1 MPGQNGAGQIWHS
14 ECQQVHD
21 ANAKMTHKAI
31 APLASNMP
39 MKKDMSFLQQLHQ
52 DNPVAGDLLV
62 FSMVIL
68 GGIGLGNIRFRGVKL
83 GTAGVLFAGL
93 AAAHCGLRPQA
104 EVAHFLKEF
113 GLVLFVF
120 ALGMQMGPG
129 FFASLRRQGRL
140 LNAYALILV
149 LLGGAVAMVGGWFLG
164 MPLPAVAGL
173 FAGATTNTPALG
185 AAQQALASAHAAP
198 DMITLPALSY
208 AAAYPLAIVGI
219 IFSLIVLR
227 VFFKVDVAQEAEL
240 FRQEQGA
247 GIEPLQRMNLRVE
260 NPNLEGVRIAS
271 VPGIQET
278 SVVISRHRPAA
289 AVEVA
294 AATPETKLHVG
305 DVIMAV
311 GTQPHLDQFRLV
323 IGSVSPENLMKAPGR
338 ITYRRVV
345 LTRKKLLGKT
355 VRELGLDH
363 FHGVT
368 VTRVSRGDLIFTA
381 LPDLR
386 LQFGDVLQL
395 VGDEDA
401 LNAATCTLGN
411 EVHVLQ
417 ETKFASIFAG
427 ILLGVLL
434 GLFPLH
440 IEGLPAPVR
449 LGLAGGPLVVAIL
462 MSHLGRLGPMVMHMP
477 LNANRALRELGI
489 ILFLASVGLLS
500 GERFAATV
508 FSMQGLQ
515 WVLLGVLVTMLP
527 LLLVGFFARKVHRVN
542 FMTLC
547 GLLSGGMTDPP
558 ALAFATTMAR
568 CDSPA
573 VAYATVYPL
582 TMLLRIVVAQVIA
595 QFA

>member
-1 MPGQNGAGQIWHS
+1 
-14 ECQQVHD
+14 
-21 ANAKMTHKAI
+21 
-31 APLASNMP
+31 
-39 MKKDMSFLQQLHQ
+39 MSYLQQLHL
-52 DNPVAGDLLV
+52 DAPVACDLLI
-62 FSMVIL
+62 FSIVIL
-68 GGIGLGNIRFRGVKL
+68 GGIGLGNIRVRGVKF
-83 GTAGVLFAGL
+83 GTAGVLFVGL
-93 AAAHCGLRPQA
+93 AASHFGLRPET

-129 FFASLRRQGRL
+129 FFASLRRQGRM
-140 LNAYALILV
+140 LNAYAFLLV
-149 LLGGAVAMVGGWFLG
+149 VLGAVVALAGGWMLD

-185 AAQQALASAHAAP
+185 AAQQALATAHAGP
-198 DMITLPALSY
+198 ELVTLPALSY

-219 IFSLIVLR
+219 ILSLIVLR
-227 VFFKVDVAQEAEL
+227 AFFKVDVTEEAEL
-240 FRQEQGA
+240 FRREQGA
-247 GIEPLQRMNLRVE
+247 DTEPLQRMNLRVE
-260 NPNLEGVRIAS
+260 NPNLEGVSISS

-278 SVVISRHRPAA
+278 SVIISRHRPALGG
-289 AVEVA
+289 EVT

-311 GTQPHLDQFRLV
+311 GTQKHLDQFRLV
-323 IGSVSPENLMKAPGR
+323 IGTVSPENLMKAPGR

-345 LTRKKLLGKT
+345 LTNKNLLGKR

-363 FHGVT
+363 FHGIA

-386 LQFGDVLQL
+386 LQFGDMLQL
-395 VGDEDA
+395 VGDDES
-401 LNAATCTLGN
+401 LNAATQRLGN
-411 EVHVLQ
+411 AVEMLQ
-417 ETKFASIFAG
+417 ETKFAAIFAG

-434 GLFPLH
+434 GLYPIH
-440 IEGLPAPVR
+440 IDGLPAPVR
-449 LGLAGGPLVVAIL
+449 LGLAGGPLIVAIL

-477 LNANRALRELGI
+477 INANRALRELGI
-489 ILFLASVGLLS
+489 ILFLANVGLLS
-500 GERFAATV
+500 GEHFAATV
-508 FSMQGLQ
+508 FSVQGLQ
-515 WVLLGVLVTMLP
+515 WVLLGVIVTMLP
-527 LLLVGFFARKVHRVN
+527 LLIVGCIARKFHRVN

-558 ALAFATTMAR
+558 ALAFATTLAR

-582 TMLLRIVVAQVIA
+582 TMLLRIVAAQVIA
-595 QFA
+595 QLA

>member
-1 MPGQNGAGQIWHS
+1 
-14 ECQQVHD
+14 
-21 ANAKMTHKAI
+21 
-31 APLASNMP
+31 
-39 MKKDMSFLQQLHQ
+39 MSFLQQLHL
-52 DNPVAGDLLV
+52 DNPVAYDLLI
-62 FSMVIL
+62 FSLVIL
-68 GGIGLGNIRFRGVKL
+68 GGIGLGNVRFWGVKL
-83 GTAGVLFAGL
+83 GTAGVLFVGL
-93 AAAHCGLRPQA
+93 AAAHFGLRPET

-129 FFASLRRQGRL
+129 FFASLRRQGRM
-140 LNAYALILV
+140 LNTYAFVLV
-149 LLGGAVAMVGGWFLG
+149 VLGAVVALAGGWMFG

-185 AAQQALASAHAAP
+185 AAQQALASAHVDPALV
-198 DMITLPALSY
+198 TLPALSY
-208 AAAYPLAIVGI
+208 AAAYPMAIVGI
-219 IFSLIVLR
+219 ILSLIILR
-227 VFFKVDVAQEAEL
+227 IFFKVDVDEEVEL
-240 FRQEQGA
+240 FRRAQGA

-260 NPNLEGVRIAS
+260 NPNLEGVSIAS
-271 VPGIQET
+271 VPGVQET
-278 SVVISRHRPAA
+278 SVIISRYRPALGGE
-289 AVEVA
+289 VVA
-294 AATPETKLHVG
+294 AKPETKLQVG

-311 GTQPHLDQFRLV
+311 GTQAHLDQFRLV
-323 IGSVSPENLMKAPGR
+323 IGSVSTENLMKAPGR

-345 LTRKKLLGKT
+345 LTNKRLLGKR

-363 FHGVT
+363 FHGVA

-386 LQFGDVLQL
+386 LQFGDMLQL
-395 VGDEDA
+395 VGDEDS
-401 LNAATCTLGN
+401 LNAATQRLGN
-411 EVHVLQ
+411 AVQMLQ
-417 ETKFASIFAG
+417 ETKFAAIFAG

-434 GLFPLH
+434 GLYPIR

-449 LGLAGGPLVVAIL
+449 LGLAGGPLIVAIL

-477 LNANRALRELGI
+477 INANRALRELGI
-489 ILFLASVGLLS
+489 ILFLANVGLLS
-500 GERFAATV
+500 GEHFVSTV

-515 WVLLGVLVTMLP
+515 WVLLGILVTMLP
-527 LLLVGFFARKVHRVN
+527 LLIVGYIARKVHRVN

-582 TMLLRIVVAQVIA
+582 TMLLRIVAAQVIA
-595 QFA
+595 QLA

>member
-1 MPGQNGAGQIWHS
+1 
-14 ECQQVHD
+14 
-21 ANAKMTHKAI
+21 
-31 APLASNMP
+31 
-39 MKKDMSFLQQLHQ
+39 MSFLQQLHL
-52 DNPVAGDLLV
+52 DNPVACDLLA
-62 FSMVIL
+62 FSIVIL

-93 AAAHCGLRPQA
+93 AVSHFGMRPNA
-104 EVAHFLKEF
+104 EVAHFMKEF

-129 FFASLRRQGRL
+129 FFASLRRQGRM
-140 LNAYALILV
+140 LNAYAFALV
-149 LLGGAVAMVGGWFLG
+149 FLGAVVALAGGWMLD

-185 AAQQALASAHAAP
+185 AAQQALASAHVDSAL
-198 DMITLPALSY
+198 ITLPALSY
-208 AAAYPLAIVGI
+208 AASYPLAIVGI
-219 IFSLIVLR
+219 IVSLIILR
-227 VFFKVDVAQEAEL
+227 AFFKVDVTQEAET

-260 NPNLEGVRIAS
+260 NPNLEGVAIAS
-271 VPGIQET
+271 VPGVQET
-278 SVVISRHRPAA
+278 SVVISRHRSAKEI
-289 AVEVA
+289 EVT

-305 DVIMAV
+305 DVIMVV
-311 GTQPHLDQFRLV
+311 GTQPHLELFRLV
-323 IGSVSPENLMKAPGR
+323 IGSVSEENLMKAPGR

-345 LTRKKLLGKT
+345 LTNKKLLGKT

-363 FHGVT
+363 FDGVA

-386 LQFGDVLQL
+386 LQFGDMLQL
-395 VGDEDA
+395 VGDEDS
-401 LNAATCTLGN
+401 LNAATHRLGN
-411 EVHVLQ
+411 AVQMLQ
-417 ETKFASIFAG
+417 ETKFAAIFAG

-434 GLFPLH
+434 GLYPIR

-449 LGLAGGPLVVAIL
+449 LGLAGGPLIVAIL

-477 LNANRALRELGI
+477 INANRALRELGI
-489 ILFLASVGLLS
+489 ILFLANVGLLS
-500 GERFAATV
+500 GEHFADTV
-508 FSMQGLQ
+508 FSAQGLQ
-515 WVLLGVLVTMLP
+515 WVLLGVIVTMLP
-527 LLLVGFFARKVHRVN
+527 LLLVGFVARKFHRVN

-568 CDSPA
+568 SDSPA

-582 TMLLRIVVAQVIA
+582 TMLLRIVAAQVIA
-595 QFA
+595 QLA